1 MIHGNMV
8 GGASLA
14 QTYMLQD
21 EYGNEVPAVLVE
33 QKTVF
38 DATPNDIRAGKVAAT
53 EQGVTR
59 GIKEIPAYHTTEG
72 VRAIPAGSEFTI
84 PLPDGKRYEFTK
96 LQVIICDFNTS
107 LADSV
112 AAVKVCVDGDIYPV
126 GSTVAIASAAADHEA
141 GAINLG
147 IVNEGTT
154 PFIVRYFTYKEE
166 Q

>member
-1 MIHGNMV
+1 MIYGNMV

-14 QTYMLQD
+14 QVRIIQD
-21 EYGNEVPAVLVE
+21 AEGNEVPAVLVE
-33 QKTVF
+33 QETVF
-38 DATPNDIRAGKVAAT
+38 DATPNDIRAGKLAAT

-59 GIKEIPAYHTTEG
+59 GTKDIPAYHTTEG
-72 VRAIPAGSEFTI
+72 VHAIPAGSAFTI

-96 LQVIICDFNTS
+96 LQAIICAFNTS
-107 LADSV
+107 LSDSV
-112 AAVKVCVDGDIYPV
+112 AAVKVCVDGDVYPV

-147 IVNEGTT
+147 IVNEGET

-166 Q
+166 L